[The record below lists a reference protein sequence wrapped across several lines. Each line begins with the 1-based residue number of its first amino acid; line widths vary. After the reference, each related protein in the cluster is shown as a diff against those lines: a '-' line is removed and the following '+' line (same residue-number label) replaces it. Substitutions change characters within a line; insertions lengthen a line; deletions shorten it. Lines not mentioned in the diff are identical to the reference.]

1 MGNVRYQCQP
11 VGMGQLVFQLL
22 VRNGSVRFGSRIDG
36 GCHSQTAVP
45 RGSAFGAFMEEVTNC
60 SAIQTFA
67 PGHVFLSDTI
77 FLSSPLR
84 GR

>member
-1 MGNVRYQCQP
+1 MGNVPYRCQP
-11 VGMGQLVFQLL
+11 VGMGQLVFRLL

-36 GCHSQTAVP
+36 GCYSQTAVP
-45 RGSAFGAFMEEVTNC
+45 RGSVFGAFAEEVTNS
-60 SAIQTFA
+60 SAIQAFA
-67 PGHVFLSDTI
+67 LGHAFLSDTI